1 MNTNNLSYMCRIDV
15 KRRLCWT
22 QGLWEQRLREKELKE
37 MLSVLLNS
45 AQKLLLVS
53 VHCPYNPLLLGDTAE
68 GLCTMQYICL
78 TVLLI
83 YF

>member
-1 MNTNNLSYMCRIDV
+1 
-15 KRRLCWT
+15 
-22 QGLWEQRLREKELKE
+22 